1 MREFLEFMLSNV
13 EIYDLSI
20 PLLWVISGALLAVAA
35 ALRAWSSLGV
45 VALLASLSYLAPFV
59 KP

>member
-20 PLLWVISGALLAVAA
+20 PLLWVVSGVLLAVAA
-35 ALRAWSSLGV
+35 ALRAWSSVGV

-59 KP
+59 KS